1 VGAAWQLEASK
12 MAQANAIMWFS
23 FPVPY
28 FACGKKMAPRQN
40 PAQEG

>member
-1 VGAAWQLEASK
+1 
-12 MAQANAIMWFS
+12 MAQATIMRFS

-28 FACGKKMAPRQN
+28 FGCGKKMAPRQN